1 MFDLVVHGHRNTTQR
16 DGVTL
21 VISWLVHAVVIG
33 AVVVLTLM
41 YATDQLPDTRDDV
54 IAFVVAAPPP
64 PPPPPPP
71 AAMPA
76 ASRVAPTRTV
86 APAVLTRAPSALP
99 REVPAV
105 IETDH
110 SAAAT
115 SLNLAFEGVP
125 GGVAG
130 GVPGGIVGGIVGG
143 LPDVIPPPPPPSPT
157 PQPRAPVRAGGQIQP
172 PSLIKRV
179 PPVYPPLAVSAG
191 IQGVVILEATVGQ
204 DGKVQEVSVLR
215 SVGLLDRAA
224 MDAVRQWRYE
234 PLLLNG
240 RPERFILTV
249 TVSFNLSS

>member
-1 MFDLVVHGHRNTTQR
+1 MFDLVVHGHRNTTRR

-21 VISWLVHAVVIG
+21 AISWLVHAIVIG
-33 AVVVLTLM
+33 AVVALPVM

-64 PPPPPPP
+64 PPPPPP
-71 AAMPA
+71 AAAPP
-76 ASRVAPTRTV
+76 VAPSRTV
-86 APAVLTRAPSALP
+86 ARPVPTRAPSALP
-99 REVPAV
+99 REVPVVVERA
-105 IETDH
+105 ESPTPP
-110 SAAAT
+110 S
-115 SLNLAFEGVP
+115 SLDLAFEGVP

-130 GVPGGIVGGIVGG
+130 GVPGGIVGGVVGG
-143 LPDVIPPPPPPSPT
+143 LPHVGPPPPPPPPPP

-172 PSLIKRV
+172 PSLIERV

-204 DGKVQEVSVLR
+204 DGRVEEVSVLR

-224 MDAVRQWRYE
+224 MEAVRQWRYE

-240 RPERFILTV
+240 LPVRFILTV
-249 TVSFNLSS
+249 TVSFNLST